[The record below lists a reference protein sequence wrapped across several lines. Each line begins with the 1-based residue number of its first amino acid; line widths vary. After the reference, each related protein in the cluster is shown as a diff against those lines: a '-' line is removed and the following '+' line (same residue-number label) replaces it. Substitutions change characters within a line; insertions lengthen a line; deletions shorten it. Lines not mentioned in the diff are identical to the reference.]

1 MEIKNIQK
9 DLAERKDILEKHVD
23 AEKASNDN
31 IEKEKEKSK
40 MKDNQESNNHSEKNI
55 SINEIHQEN
64 KPLVADDNKIVRY
77 SNNILGNIK
86 PKEEKEAELKEL
98 TVKVDQNYALKDVEL
113 VEKVEEIGHIE
124 KNVDDNGNKDTS
136 KAKPM
141 PFEADKEIVAN
152 PLPEQSLEVNQ
163 VKNLGNLNSKV
174 NHSKEQE
181 VKDKMQIVSPGS
193 NRKLLSLDDAKINS
207 VEYSS
212 DVESWKNPSL
222 DIYGNSL
229 LYTNRQFDI
238 AYGHNARKVIAH
250 MPHLIDLNIFNQMHA
265 KFSDQ
270 WSLTSSHKLRSAED
284 MQYEFSYF
292 HFLISEKLEFYV
304 SNIFDEFDTDESK
317 SWSDREIRTLLTR
330 IYSLPLDSDA
340 VLDFEEMI
348 TTCASN
354 DSLLVNLPEPV
365 VSDYPPYERYYD
377 SKLPT
382 VVTKELIS
390 GII

>member
-1 MEIKNIQK
+1 ME
-9 DLAERKDILEKHVD
+9 LA
-23 AEKASNDN
+23 
-31 IEKEKEKSK
+31 
-40 MKDNQESNNHSEKNI
+40 
-55 SINEIHQEN
+55 
-64 KPLVADDNKIVRY
+64 
-77 SNNILGNIK
+77 
-86 PKEEKEAELKEL
+86 
-98 TVKVDQNYALKDVEL
+98 
-113 VEKVEEIGHIE
+113 EKVEKIGHIE
-124 KNVDDNGNKDTS
+124 KNVDDNGHKDST
-136 KAKPM
+136 KAKSM
-141 PFEADKEIVAN
+141 PLEADKEVVAH
-152 PLPEQSLEVNQ
+152 PLAEQSLEVNQ
-163 VKNLGNLNSKV
+163 IKNLGNLNSNL
-174 NHSKEQE
+174 NHSKEKE
-181 VKDKMQIVSPGS
+181 MKENIQIVSPGS
-193 NRKLLSLDDAKINS
+193 NRKLLSLDEAKINS

-265 KFSDQ
+265 KFSNQ

-292 HFLISEKLEFYV
+292 HFLISEKSEFYV
-304 SNIFDEFDTDESK
+304 SNVFDEFDTDGSK

-340 VLDFEEMI
+340 VLDFEDMI

-354 DSLLVNLPEPV
+354 DSLTVNLPEPV